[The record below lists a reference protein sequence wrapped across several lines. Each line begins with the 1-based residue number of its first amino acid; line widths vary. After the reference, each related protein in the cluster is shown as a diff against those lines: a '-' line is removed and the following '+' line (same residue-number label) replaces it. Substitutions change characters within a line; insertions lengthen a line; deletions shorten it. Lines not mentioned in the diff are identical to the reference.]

1 MIQMTQTRSRLDL
14 FVELNHFF
22 EAYFALTEQMGSAVE
37 REQLELIT
45 RLIELRRQTQL
56 RVDTFLSE
64 HPNLLDIQIDEESDS
79 LVIKT
84 RKHIR
89 DLVTKSQGM
98 SDKFLKEMTILHARQ
113 RKQAND
119 LAKGQRGLRGYTQ
132 NRKKK
137 SVYVESTK

>member
-1 MIQMTQTRSRLDL
+1 MIQTTQTRSRLDL

-22 EAYFALTEQMGSAVE
+22 EAYFALTEQMGPAVE

-45 RLIELRRQTQL
+45 RLIDLRRQTQL

-64 HPNLLDIQIDEESDS
+64 HPNLLDIQIDEESDP

-89 DLVTKSQGM
+89 DLVTKSQEM